1 MNHSDFATAESDKSS
16 EIMKKI
22 YMMFAAAALVFS
34 VSCVKD
40 NVYDGPM
47 PEPTPA
53 PTPTPEPDPTDDG
66 GIVLNELYGAA
77 SADKDKFIELYNSSG
92 KEVTITG
99 YTIQKDGGLAW
110 TAPEGTKIAA
120 KGFLAII
127 GAKGSTP
134 DGFSSGFSA
143 KKSVLVQ
150 LFDDKGTVID
160 TFQRGEEGTG
170 WGNTSLDAVSGSWSR
185 VPDGTGKFQI
195 TATPT
200 PGVANSTDATVD
212 DTVVQ

>member
-1 MNHSDFATAESDKSS
+1 MNHSDSASAESDKSS

-47 PEPTPA
+47 PEPTPT
-53 PTPTPEPDPTDDG
+53 PTPTPDPTDEG

-77 SADKDKFIELYNSSG
+77 AEDAGKFIELYNTSG
-92 KEVTITG
+92 KEIDITG
-99 YTIQKDGGLAW
+99 YTIQKDGSLTW
-110 TAPEGTKIAA
+110 TAKEGTKISA
-120 KGFLAII
+120 KGFFAIV
-127 GAKGSTP
+127 GAKGTTA

-143 KKSVLVQ
+143 KKNVLVE
-150 LFDDKGTVID
+150 LFDDKGVSLD
-160 TFQRGEEGTG
+160 KFQRGEEGSG
-170 WGNTSLDAVSGSWSR
+170 WGNEKLSEAAGSWSR

-200 PGVANSTDATVD
+200 PGAVNSTDAAAD